1 MENNNQFDA
10 SRAEQFAGTLVDTF
24 NKASLTMMISLGHRS
39 GLFDS
44 MARTEPLTSQQI
56 ADKANLNERYVR
68 EWLGAMSTG
77 SIIEYDD
84 ENKTYKLPDEHAA
97 FLTRQAGADN
107 FALFAQYIPAVAKNE
122 DDILNCFKSGGGL
135 SYDKYYRFY
144 HAMNEDLSV
153 IGTFS
158 NQFLPIMNLLEEK
171 LRKGISVLDAGCG
184 TGALLNHLA
193 SEFPNSRFT
202 GLDFT
207 DFAIELARKEAE
219 DKGLTNVEFGIK
231 DLSDFDTTAPE
242 NKYDF
247 VMTIDAIHDQHKP
260 KNVLK
265 GIYKSL
271 KEDGV
276 YLMVDINGTGHVHK
290 DAENPFAPL
299 LYSIS
304 CMHCVPVS
312 LGQGGEGLGAMWGE
326 EKIREYV
333 IQAGFSSVEIKN
345 FPTDPFNNWFVISK

>member
-1 MENNNQFDA
+1 MDNNNQFDA
-10 SRAEQFAGTLVDTF
+10 SRAEQFAGTLVDTL
-24 NKASLTMMISLGHRS
+24 NKASLTMMISLGHRT

-44 MARTEPLTSQQI
+44 LVGTQLLTSQQI

-68 EWLGAMSTG
+68 EWLGAMTTG
-77 SIIEYDD
+77 SIIEYND
-84 ENKTYKLPDEHAA
+84 ENKTYKFPDEHAV

-107 FALFAQYIPAVAKNE
+107 FALFAQMIPAVAKNE
-122 DDILNCFKSGGGL
+122 DDLVNCFKNGGGL
-135 SYDKYYRFY
+135 SYDKF
-144 HAMNEDLSV
+144 HQFFHIMNDDLTV

-158 NQFLPIMNLLEEK
+158 NQFLPSMNHLTEK
-171 LRKGISVLDAGCG
+171 LKKGISVLDAGCG

-193 SEFPNSRFT
+193 TEFPNSRFT

-207 DFAIELARKEAE
+207 DFAIELARKEAQ
-219 DKGLTNVEFGIK
+219 DKGLTNVEFELK
-231 DLSDFDTTAPE
+231 DLSDFDTTASD
-242 NKYDF
+242 NKYDLII
-247 VMTIDAIHDQHKP
+247 TNDSIHDQHKP

-271 KEDGV
+271 KVDGV

-290 DAENPFAPL
+290 DAENPFAPS
-299 LYSIS
+299 LYAIS

-312 LGQGGEGLGAMWGE
+312 IGQGGEGLGAMWGE
-326 EKIREYV
+326 EKIKEY
-333 IQAGFSSVEIKN
+333 IADAGFSSVETKR